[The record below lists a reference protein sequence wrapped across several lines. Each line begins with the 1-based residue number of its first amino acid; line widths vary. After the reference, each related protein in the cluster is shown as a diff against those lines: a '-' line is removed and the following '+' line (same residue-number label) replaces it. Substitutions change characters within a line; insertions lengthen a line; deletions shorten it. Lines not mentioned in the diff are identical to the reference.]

1 MGWERHAVTQVATGA
16 SCIDAGPIPVG
27 TAAVLA
33 HEQQRA
39 GCQRM
44 ARTAAS
50 RLRYHGRLV
59 CAEAVSATM
68 DSPVASSAPLCMW
81 CTRMGHANGALQQA
95 AGAPMRPPQQ
105 PRISLAFDR
114 AAAPLVCLGHQASQQ
129 SALSRW

>member
-50 RLRYHGRLV
+50 HLRCHGRPIGV
-59 CAEAVSATM
+59 CQGRECDDGQPSCVMSSSERIRTKATDADTTVFVSI
-68 DSPVASSAPLCMW
+68 
-81 CTRMGHANGALQQA
+81 GARS
-95 AGAPMRPPQQ
+95 GGIRSRGWYSRIWRPPW
-105 PRISLAFDR
+105 R
-114 AAAPLVCLGHQASQQ
+114 
-129 SALSRW
+129 